1 MITDTTIKPF
11 GSVDRALLAL
21 LTTQP
26 LQIGAAEPATAPEAQ
41 VGGDFAYDPSMPW
54 YIRIDKVPGGRS
66 DWYQGDFVVDIEVF
80 AADYLLAES
89 VAFAIEALLL
99 GYPHVVEVDGRKV
112 VFDEVSQNA
121 SPAELPWEDD
131 SVSRL
136 GSTYVITA
144 RRR

>member
-1 MITDTTIKPF
+1 MITDTTIRPF
-11 GSVDRALLAL
+11 ASIDRALLAL
-21 LTTQP
+21 LVAQP
-26 LQIGAAEPATAPEAQ
+26 LQIDDTTTAVPEAQ
-41 VGGDFAYDPSMPW
+41 VGGDFAYQPTMPW
-54 YIRIDKVPGGRS
+54 YIRIDKVPGGSS
-66 DWYQGDFVVDIEVF
+66 DRFGGQFIVDIEVF

-112 VFDEVSQNA
+112 VIDDVSQNA

-136 GSTYVITA
+136 GSTYVLTA

>member
-11 GSVDRALLAL
+11 ASIDRALLAL
-21 LTTQP
+21 LTSQP
-26 LQIGAAEPATAPEAQ
+26 LQIGTDPAAPAPEAQ
-41 VGGDFAYDPSMPW
+41 VGGDFAYEPTMPW
-54 YIRIDKVPGGRS
+54 FIRIDKVPGGRS
-66 DWYQGDFVVDIEVF
+66 DWYEGDFVVDVEVF
-80 AADYLLAES
+80 APDYLLAES